1 MAKFERELHAKA
13 SDVIKALA
21 GELVS
26 ELPELELI
34 DSSTYSAG
42 QVSIYLFVYRGQSS
56 HFEMTLLV
64 IGDADSS
71 CTVAAI
77 TSGGEYDLTAPLERL
92 TDRFG

>member
-21 GELVS
+21 GRVVS

-56 HFEMTLLV
+56 QFEMTLL
-64 IGDADSS
+64 GDRQ
-71 CTVAAI
+71 C
-77 TSGGEYDLTAPLERL
+77 
-92 TDRFG
+92 RFKLHGRGYYVGRRI